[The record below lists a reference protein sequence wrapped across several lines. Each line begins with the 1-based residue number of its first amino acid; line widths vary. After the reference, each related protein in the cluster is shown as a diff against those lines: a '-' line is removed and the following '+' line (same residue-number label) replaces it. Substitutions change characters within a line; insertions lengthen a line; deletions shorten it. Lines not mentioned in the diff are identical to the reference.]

1 MEIQEQYLMYQL
13 AYKLVNEEQYE
24 MLHIN
29 PKSNEVWLE
38 KQSRQSSKLIRIVQR
53 GFDWKNHLKKDIAS
67 VFKRVKLMNK
77 HFIGKEVDVSNIYVT
92 EHEPVD
98 SWNEL
103 KQPMVMKDK
112 KPIKMNVFYI
122 TNENRYDEEKRLLKQ
137 LDVGVVL
144 DEDIPSEIVQK
155 TTVQQYKHILVN
167 FLNEKNNQIKR
178 TFSYGKARITFLLIF
193 INLIIFFMLEL
204 NGGSTNIETLVK
216 YGAKYNP
223 AIIEGEW
230 WRIISSMFLHIG
242 ALHLFM
248 NMLAIYYL
256 GTAVERIYGS
266 TRFVI
271 IYFISGIIG
280 GLTSFAFNTHIA
292 AGASGALFGLFGALL
307 YFGVIHKQL
316 FYQTMGKSVIF
327 ILLINLAFGF
337 LVPQIDMGAHVGGLI
352 GGFIAAAIASLPY
365 QKHSVTLHRMLGVI
379 SFLIIIIF
387 LVRYGVTMHD
397 VS

>member
-24 MLHIN
+24 VLHIN
-29 PKSNEVWLE
+29 PKSNEIWLE

-67 VFKRVKLMNK
+67 VFKRIKLMNK
-77 HFIGKEVDVSNIYVT
+77 HFIGKEIDISNIYVT

-103 KQPMVMKDK
+103 RKPMVMKDK
-112 KPIKMNVFYI
+112 KPVKMNVFYI
-122 TNENRYDEEKRLLKQ
+122 TDENRYDEEKRLLSQ
-137 LDVGVVL
+137 LDVGIVL
-144 DEDIPSEIVQK
+144 DEDFPPEIVQK

-167 FLNEKNNQIKR
+167 SLKEKNDQIKR
-178 TFSYGKARITFLLIF
+178 TFSYGKARVTFLLIF

-223 AIIEGEW
+223 AIVSGEW

-256 GTAVERIYGS
+256 GTAVERIFGS

-271 IYFISGIIG
+271 IYFISGVIG

-327 ILLINLAFGF
+327 ILLINLVFGF

-352 GGFIAAAIASLPY
+352 GGFIAAAITSLPY
-365 QKHSVTLHRMLGVI
+365 QKHSVKLHKVLGVI
-379 SFLIIIIF
+379 SFLIMIVF
-387 LVRYGVTMHD
+387 LVGYGLMIHD

>member
-1 MEIQEQYLMYQL
+1 
-13 AYKLVNEEQYE
+13 
-24 MLHIN
+24 
-29 PKSNEVWLE
+29 
-38 KQSRQSSKLIRIVQR
+38 
-53 GFDWKNHLKKDIAS
+53 
-67 VFKRVKLMNK
+67 NK
-77 HFIGKEVDVSNIYVT
+77 HFIGKEIDISNIYVT

-103 KQPMVMKDK
+103 RKPMVMKDK
-112 KPIKMNVFYI
+112 KPVKMNVFYI
-122 TNENRYDEEKRLLKQ
+122 TDENRYDEEKRLLSQ
-137 LDVGVVL
+137 LDVGIVL
-144 DEDIPSEIVQK
+144 DEDFPPEIVQK

-167 FLNEKNNQIKR
+167 SLKEKNDQIKR
-178 TFSYGKARITFLLIF
+178 TFSYGKARVTFLLIF
-193 INLIIFFMLEL
+193 INLIIFFMLDL

-223 AIIEGEW
+223 AIVSGEW

-256 GTAVERIYGS
+256 GTAVERIFGS

-271 IYFISGIIG
+271 IYFISGVIG

-316 FYQTMGKSVIF
+316 FYQ
-327 ILLINLAFGF
+327 
-337 LVPQIDMGAHVGGLI
+337 
-352 GGFIAAAIASLPY
+352 
-365 QKHSVTLHRMLGVI
+365 
-379 SFLIIIIF
+379 
-387 LVRYGVTMHD
+387 
-397 VS
+397 